1 MVFDIPEGGRSSMR
15 WPDDISASH
24 RIDIDL
30 QPGLGNLSKDAS
42 MVEQLRFT
50 AVSAAARRLL
60 AAEGESGRFE
70 FKRTSDAVKPDVLVA
85 AANWVAL
92 SPGLEEV
99 TILVGV
105 AEVTDPVTRLTT
117 GVVAGLKGPL
127 AGHIERVNN
136 QAKNT
141 FPVPVEL
148 TVIEEAVETQHP
160 FLRVKV
166 RPTAAPHFDGS
177 GRRVTRYGASTR
189 RLEDQ
194 ELLDLYL
201 DREAERFR
209 ARFQSIADGLEERL
223 ESLSRMT
230 GAAVEAAER
239 LPGLISNA
247 ESAASLAGAE
257 AEDSKRSVEDLA
269 RDVDRFRSELLTRLD
284 RSPTEVVR
292 QLRYERQR
300 VWAAFC
306 IDRVQRPS
314 KAAERVA
321 TSLQDF
327 LQEALDVDNVIGNQV
342 ELEAWRRAL
351 DEENAPAPAV
361 WWKRTLAEVR
371 REAASAGLPLELP
384 DWTTDI
390 AKMLAEGMTA
400 QDIQIAPWP
409 GTD

>member
-1 MVFDIPEGGRSSMR
+1 MLRRLRSDLAYGG
-15 WPDDISASH
+15 H
-24 RIDIDL
+24 NL
-30 QPGLGNLSKDAS
+30 QTGIESLGNDVC
-42 MVEQLRFT
+42 MVEQLRYT

-70 FKRTSDAVKPDVLVA
+70 FKRTSEAVKPDVLVA

-92 SPGLEEV
+92 SPDLEQV

-105 AEVTDPVTRLTT
+105 AEVTDPATALTT
-117 GVVAGLKGPL
+117 GTVTGLKGPL

-148 TVIEEAVETQHP
+148 TVIEEGVGTARP
-160 FLRVKV
+160 FLRVQV

-209 ARFQSIADGLEERL
+209 ARFQSIAEGLEGRL
-223 ESLSRMT
+223 ESMARMT

-239 LPGLISNA
+239 LPGLIDNA
-247 ESAASLAGAE
+247 ESAASMAGSE
-257 AEDSKRSVEDLA
+257 AEDSKRSVEDLT
-269 RDVDRFRSELLTRLD
+269 RDVELLRRDLFSRLD
-284 RSPTEVVR
+284 RSPIEVVL

-300 VWAAFC
+300 LWAAFC

-314 KAAERVA
+314 RAAERLA
-321 TSLQDF
+321 ARLKDA
-327 LQEALDVDNVIGNQV
+327 LQEPIDIDNAIGNRG
-342 ELEAWRRAL
+342 ELEAWRRAF
-351 DEENAPAPAV
+351 DEENAPAPAA
-361 WWKRTLAEVR
+361 WWQRTLEQVQ
-371 REAASAGLPLELP
+371 RETAAAGLPAELP
-384 DWTTDI
+384 DWTADI
-390 AKMLAEGMTA
+390 ADMLAGGMTA
-400 QDIQIAPWP
+400 QDIQIPPWP